1 MIANVVQDDIYR
13 WDVLVELIQF
23 IHHSNACKNIILF
36 LTTFR
41 HCLVKLLRV
50 DVLIEHSFNGFDRE
64 DVESDDRC
72 QHQQEFNW
80 QRLKPQ

>member
-1 MIANVVQDDIYR
+1 MVANVVKDDIYR

-36 LTTFR
+36 LITFR
-41 HCLVKLLRV
+41 HCFMKSLGV
-50 DVLIEHSFNGFDRE
+50 DMLIERSFNGFGRK

-72 QHQQEFNW
+72 QHQQEFH
-80 QRLKPQ
+80 R